1 MSENNTAVK
10 DLQQQTAQKTV
21 RFEIRRQDTADSQPY
36 WESFELEYRPNMNVI
51 SALME
56 IRRNPVNAE
65 GKKTT
70 PVNWEM
76 SCLEEVCGACSMV
89 INGRPR
95 QSCTALV
102 DQFTQ
107 PIKLEPM
114 KTFPVV
120 RDLIVDREFM
130 FDSLKKI
137 KAWVPIDGTYDLG
150 EGPRMPERKRQ
161 WAYELSKCM
170 TCGVCLE
177 ACPNV
182 NDNSNFMG
190 PALMSQVRLFN
201 THPTGAMN
209 KDERLATIM
218 TDGGI
223 GECGNSQNCVVACP
237 KGIPL
242 TTSIAAMNRATNVQ
256 MFKNFFGSDHMVD

>member
-1 MSENNTAVK
+1 MSDQNTAV
-10 DLQQQTAQKTV
+10 QETPGQTAPKTIL
-21 RFEIRRQDTADSQPY
+21 FEVMRQDTADSESY
-36 WESFELEYRPNMNVI
+36 MESFEIEYRPNMNVI

-56 IRRNPVNAE
+56 IQRNPVNAD

-70 PVNWEM
+70 PITWDMN
-76 SCLEEVCGACSMV
+76 CLEEVCGACSMV

-102 DQFTQ
+102 DQLTQ

-120 RDLIVDREFM
+120 RDLIVDRRVM

-170 TCGVCLE
+170 TCGVCLD

-182 NDNSNFMG
+182 NDNTDFIG
-190 PALMSQVRLFN
+190 PALISQVRLFN

-209 KDERLATIM
+209 KDERLDALM
-218 TDGGI
+218 GDGGI
-223 GECGNSQNCVVACP
+223 AECGNSQNCVVACP

-242 TTSIAAMNRATNVQ
+242 TTSIAAMNRATSVQ
-256 MFKNFFGSDHMVD
+256 MFKNFFGSDNMVD